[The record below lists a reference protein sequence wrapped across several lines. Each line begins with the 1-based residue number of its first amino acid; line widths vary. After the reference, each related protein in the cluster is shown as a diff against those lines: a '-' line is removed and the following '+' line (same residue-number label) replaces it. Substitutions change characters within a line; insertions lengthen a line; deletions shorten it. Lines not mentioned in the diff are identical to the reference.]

1 MFDIHSFPHIFC
13 DRLVKRLYSQKTFP
27 CSIALREAFQHT
39 ECKLN
44 FIRILCPF
52 ADTAETSIIKTILAH
67 RNRMK
72 INQDRQSIFFRPVK
86 SLIQFFYA
94 SNKWL
99 SVAKNKIRYRNSHR
113 LKTHSFNRYK
123 ITLCD
128 IFRTVDFNSCLI
140 YFR

>member
-13 DRLVKRLYSQKTFP
+13 DWLVKRLDSQKTFS
-27 CSIALREAFQHT
+27 CSITLCQSLQYT
-39 ECKLN
+39 ECKFD
-44 FIRILCPF
+44 FIWILCPF
-52 ADTAETSIIKTILAH
+52 TDTAETSIIKTI

-72 INQDRQSIFFRPVK
+72 INQDCQSIFFRPVK
-86 SLIQFFYA
+86 SFIQFFNA

-99 SVAKNKIRYRNSHR
+99 SVTKNKIRYRNSHR
-113 LKTHSFNRYK
+113 LKTHFFNRYK